1 MSLGDVTK
9 RAATTEPTT
18 PKAAPKAER
27 TNLAALNQEA
37 AAIVAEFAVAEA
49 ALKAATKAR
58 DAAKAKAL
66 ALFNEHA
73 IQDLD
78 GPEGRVQIIVAMG
91 SRRLDLDKVRD
102 LLTEEQVEDCTVV
115 GASQT
120 KVSFKA
126 AKAKGPKEVK

>member
-1 MSLGDVTK
+1 MALGDVTK
-9 RAATTEPTT
+9 RAATTEPT

-58 DAAKAKAL
+58 DAAKKKAL

>member
-9 RAATTEPTT
+9 RAATTEPTS
-18 PKAAPKAER
+18 KAAPKPER
-27 TNLAALNQEA
+27 TNLAQLNQEA
-37 AAIVAEFAVAEA
+37 ATIVAEFAVAEA